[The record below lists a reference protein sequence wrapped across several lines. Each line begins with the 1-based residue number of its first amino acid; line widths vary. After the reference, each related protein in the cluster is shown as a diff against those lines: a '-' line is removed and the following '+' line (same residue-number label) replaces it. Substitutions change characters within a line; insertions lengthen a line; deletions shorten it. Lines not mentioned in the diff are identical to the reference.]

1 MIEEFEQGKLFSEEN
16 WAKHTDKLR
25 LNVKPTTKKQ
35 VEAALIEAIKKRI
48 PTEKFGVFLSGGID
62 SSLIAFILNKLGAD
76 FTCYSV
82 GIKESKDLEGA
93 REFTKQFDLAWKH
106 KIYSFEEVEQTA
118 RKTKKIFNKP
128 DVVNVGVGSVVYAC
142 AELARQD
149 GVTLFFGGLG
159 SEEIFAGYQRHE
171 KVKDVNEECWRG
183 LKSMWQ
189 RDLTRDY
196 SLAKALGIR
205 VLCPFLDDKL
215 IIAAMGI
222 PGEQKIKNGHKK
234 AILREIAEEMG
245 LPHEIAW
252 REKRAAQ
259 YGSGFD
265 KAFDKLAKQKKMAKA
280 EYIKSL

>member
-1 MIEEFEQGKLFSEEN
+1 MIEEFENGKLFSEET
-16 WAKHTDKLR
+16 WTKHVDKLR
-25 LNVKPTTKKQ
+25 SKVKPSTKKQ
-35 VEAALIEAIKKRI
+35 VEKALIESIKKRI
-48 PTEKFGVFLSGGID
+48 PSEKFGVFLSGGVD

-93 REFTKQFDLAWKH
+93 REFTRQFDLIWKH
-106 KIYSFEEVEQTA
+106 KIYSFEEVEEIA
-118 RKTKKIFNKP
+118 RKTKKIFDKP
-128 DVVNVGVGSVVYAC
+128 DVVNVGVGSVVFAC
-142 AELARQD
+142 AELAKQD
-149 GVTLFFGGLG
+149 SVTTFFGGLG
-159 SEEIFAGYQRHE
+159 SEEIFAGYHRHE
-171 KVKDVNEECWRG
+171 KVKDVNEECWKG
-183 LKSMWQ
+183 LSEMWQ

-196 SLAKALGIR
+196 ALAKSLGIK
-205 VLCPFLDDKL
+205 VLCPFLDDEL

-222 PGEQKIKNGHKK
+222 SGEEKIKGEHKK
-234 AILREIAEEMG
+234 AILREIAEELG

-265 KAFDKLAKQKKMAKA
+265 KAFDKLAKQKKISKS

>member
-1 MIEEFEQGKLFSEEN
+1 MIEQFEQGNLFSETE
-16 WAKHTDKLR
+16 WKKHTCKLR
-25 LNVKPTTKKQ
+25 SQVKPTNKRE
-35 VEAALIEAIKKRI
+35 VEKALIEAIKKRI
-48 PTEKFGVFLSGGID
+48 PSEKFGVFLSGGVD
-62 SSLIAFILNKLGAD
+62 SSLIAFILHKLGAD

-106 KIYSFEEVEQTA
+106 KIFTFEEIEETA
-118 RKTKKIFNKP
+118 RKTKKIFDKP

-142 AELARQD
+142 AELAKKD

-171 KVKDVNEECWRG
+171 KVKDVNEECWQG
-183 LKSMWQ
+183 LASMWQ

-196 SLAKALGIR
+196 ALAKALGIR

-215 IIAAMGI
+215 IITAMGI
-222 PGEQKIKNGHKK
+222 SGHEKIKDGHKK
-234 AILREIAEEMG
+234 AILREIAEELG
-245 LPHEIAW
+245 LPSEIAW

-265 KAFDKLAKQKKMAKA
+265 KAFDKLAKQKRISKS
-280 EYIKSL
+280 EYIKQL

>member
-1 MIEEFEQGKLFSEEN
+1 MIEKFEKGELFSENDWKEHVDQLS
-16 WAKHTDKLR
+16 KK
-25 LNVKPTTKKQ
+25 VKPTNKKQ
-35 VEAALIEAIKKRI
+35 VEEAIIKAIKKRI
-48 PTEKFGVFLSGGID
+48 PNEKFGVFLSGGVD
-62 SSLIAFILNKLGAD
+62 SSLIAFVLNKLGAD

-93 REFTKQFDLAWKH
+93 REFTKQFDLAWKY
-106 KIYSFEEVEQTA
+106 KVFSFEEIEEIA
-118 RKTKKIFNKP
+118 RKTKKIFEKP

-142 AELARQD
+142 AEVAKKD

-171 KVKDVNEECWRG
+171 KVEDVNAECWQG
-183 LKSMWQ
+183 LKSMYQ

-196 SLAKALGIR
+196 ALAKELGIR
-205 VLCPFLDDKL
+205 VLCPFLDDEL
-215 IIAAMGI
+215 IISAMGI
-222 PGEQKIKNGHKK
+222 PGEEKIKKGHKK
-234 AILREIAEEMG
+234 AILREIAEELG

-265 KAFDKLAKQKKMAKA
+265 KAFDKLAKHKGISKSNF
-280 EYIKSL
+280 IKQL

>member
-1 MIEEFEQGKLFSEEN
+1 MIEQFEQGNLFSEAE
-16 WAKHTDKLR
+16 WKKHTEQLR
-25 LNVKPTTKKQ
+25 TKVKPTTKKE
-35 VEAALIEAIKKRI
+35 VESALIEAIKKRI
-48 PTEKFGVFLSGGID
+48 PSEKFGVFLSGGVD
-62 SSLIAFILNKLGAD
+62 STLIAFILDKLGAE

-93 REFTKQFDLAWKH
+93 REFTKQFDLVWKH
-106 KIYSFEEVEQTA
+106 KVYSFQEVEEIA
-118 RKTKKIFNKP
+118 KKTKKIFDKP
-128 DVVNVGVGSVVYAC
+128 DVVNVGVGSVVFAC
-142 AELARQD
+142 AELAKQD
-149 GVTLFFGGLG
+149 GITTFFGGLG

-171 KVKDVNEECWRG
+171 KVKDVNEECWQG

-196 SLAKALGIR
+196 ALAKHLGIR
-205 VLCPFLDDKL
+205 VLCPFLDDQL

-222 PGEQKIKNGHKK
+222 SGEEKIKNGHKK
-234 AILREIAEEMG
+234 AILREIAEELG

-265 KAFDKLAKQKKMAKA
+265 KAFDKLSQKKKMAKA

>member
-16 WAKHTDKLR
+16 WSKHTDKLR
-25 LNVKPTTKKQ
+25 SQVKPTTKKQ

-48 PTEKFGVFLSGGID
+48 PSEKFGVFLSGGVD
-62 SSLIAFILNKLGAD
+62 SSLIAFILNKLGAE

-93 REFTKQFDLAWKH
+93 KEFARQFDLVWKH
-106 KIYSFEEVEQTA
+106 KIFTFEEVEEIA
-118 RKTKKIFNKP
+118 RKTKKIFDKP
-128 DVVNVGVGSVVYAC
+128 DVVNVGVGSVIYAC
-142 AELARQD
+142 VELAKQD

-171 KVKDVNEECWRG
+171 KVKDVNEECWQG

-196 SLAKALGIR
+196 ALAKALGIR
-205 VLCPFLDDKL
+205 VLCPFLDDEL
-215 IIAAMGI
+215 IITAMGI
-222 PGEQKIKNGHKK
+222 SGEEKIKNGHKK
-234 AILREIAEEMG
+234 AVLREIAEEMG
-245 LPHEIAW
+245 LPKEIAW

-265 KAFDKLAKQKKMAKA
+265 KAFDKLAKQKKISKR